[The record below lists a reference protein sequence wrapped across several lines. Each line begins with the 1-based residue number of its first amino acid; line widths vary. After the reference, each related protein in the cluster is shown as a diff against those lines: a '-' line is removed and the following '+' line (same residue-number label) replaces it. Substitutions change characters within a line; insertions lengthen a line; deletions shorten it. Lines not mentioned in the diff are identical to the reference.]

1 MEHGRYLGLDPVYDA
16 HLMWIAEESLCAPL
30 PAFWEDHI
38 DEQGN
43 VYYRNRRT
51 GQTSRYHPLDKK
63 YKKKVLQVRCSCLA
77 VGRSRNWA
85 STASCMDRTCAAI
98 WY

>member
-51 GQTSRYHPLDKK
+51 GQTSRYH
-63 YKKKVLQVRCSCLA
+63 R
-77 VGRSRNWA
+77 
-85 STASCMDRTCAAI
+85 
-98 WY
+98 